1 MENSSI
7 FNSNRIISW
16 LQYFSDKTDL
26 NLENV
31 KIVDISVKN
40 KNLIP
45 TIESFKRVLVLA
57 DGRRPDLFY
66 DLWAAGLGEL
76 NVWFREGLDPEGEME
91 CRKIRDML
99 KYKVTGPCAMLVLN
113 DSAKSTYSTALRN
126 SDLFRGSVRYV
137 GHEIRAVIL
146 NMLHINTD
154 DIICIISGE
163 SIAVQAAMAAGE
175 GTIIAVEYDPNDQ
188 RSMQENVDKFDL
200 QNVEIVKDAKYDTL
214 KDLPVPSLA
223 FIVATE
229 KLDDEISNLLK
240 INPEM
245 EIVVYTLELNILS
258 QIPGIFEKHHLR
270 TLETMQISVSKLN
283 NKNVFEAQPA
293 PWIISSE
300 PERDNA

>member
-1 MENSSI
+1 
-7 FNSNRIISW
+7 
-16 LQYFSDKTDL
+16 
-26 NLENV
+26 
-31 KIVDISVKN
+31 
-40 KNLIP
+40 
-45 TIESFKRVLVLA
+45 
-57 DGRRPDLFY
+57 
-66 DLWAAGLGEL
+66 
-76 NVWFREGLDPEGEME
+76 
-91 CRKIRDML
+91 
-99 KYKVTGPCAMLVLN
+99 MLVLN